1 MSVVKFGTPKAL
13 NASVFVSPLLFT
25 LAACV
30 SSGPT
35 PDQMSRT
42 AVETAPA
49 DLQLVCASEASRT
62 LSTNANKT
70 LPVSSRKIDA
80 NTYKVRLNAEGKY
93 ANCTVAQDGN
103 VLSVKAE

>member
-1 MSVVKFGTPKAL
+1 MPSVNLSSPKAVNVL
-13 NASVFVSPLLFT
+13 VCSVPFLFT
-25 LAACV
+25 LAGCV

-49 DLQLVCASEASRT
+49 DLQLVCASEASRM

-80 NTYKVRLNAEGKY
+80 STYEVRLSAEGKY
-93 ANCTVAQDGN
+93 ANCTVAQNGS
-103 VLSVKAE
+103 VLAVNAE

>member
-1 MSVVKFGTPKAL
+1 MSTTRVRTSKAL
-13 NASVFVSPLLFT
+13 HVYVFVAPLLFT
-25 LAACV
+25 LASCV

-62 LSTNANKT
+62 LSTNASKT

-80 NTYKVRLNAEGKY
+80 NTFEVRLNAEGKY
-93 ANCTVAQDGN
+93 ANCTIAQNGS
-103 VLSVKAE
+103 VISVKAE